1 MKPAE
6 DDGTAA
12 ATNGPDADQLDDAAA
27 KTQDKDGQVDSDD
40 VKADMELD

>member
-12 ATNGPDADQLDDAAA
+12 TNGPDANQLDDAAA